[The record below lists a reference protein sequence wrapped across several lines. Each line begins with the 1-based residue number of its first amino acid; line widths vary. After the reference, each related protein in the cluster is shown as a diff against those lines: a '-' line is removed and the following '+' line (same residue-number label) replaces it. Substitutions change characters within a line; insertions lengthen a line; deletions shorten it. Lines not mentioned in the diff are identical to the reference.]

1 MVFPDWVCPGEYQT
15 PRLGMCFPGF
25 GKGIQGWIQLYCVN
39 AVKLTPKG
47 FNLLLGWLGGGDS
60 LGADSL
66 KWYTAGV
73 LINPLP
79 TIWYLRNI
87 VQILHMQQSGH
98 TRAGPAPQGQP
109 GCELTVWSSQV
120 VVATV
125 MFAGLSRGVLHPQMT
140 GCEELPL
147 VVAASV
153 LGMQTQC
160 GSTQGLWLATRRLPG
175 HYVPVEYG
183 DCWDQWSVGDKWVSP
198 SWGET
203 ALVWWHATGQVLMF
217 LHNGSLGITLL
228 RCALAAV
235 MWGWPAGLLPR
246 AA

>member
-1 MVFPDWVCPGEYQT
+1 
-15 PRLGMCFPGF
+15 
-25 GKGIQGWIQLYCVN
+25 
-39 AVKLTPKG
+39 
-47 FNLLLGWLGGGDS
+47 
-60 LGADSL
+60 
-66 KWYTAGV
+66 
-73 LINPLP
+73 
-79 TIWYLRNI
+79 
-87 VQILHMQQSGH
+87 MQQSGH

-217 LHNGSLGITLL
+217 LHNVFVPGYWLLILEFGKWPVPGWRVQWVTGHHTAQVRAGSCDVGVACWPVTQGGLMGFRPWGIVWALRASLL
-228 RCALAAV
+228 IEHQPL
-235 MWGWPAGLLPR
+235 MG
-246 AA
+246 

>member
-1 MVFPDWVCPGEYQT
+1 
-15 PRLGMCFPGF
+15 
-25 GKGIQGWIQLYCVN
+25 
-39 AVKLTPKG
+39 
-47 FNLLLGWLGGGDS
+47 
-60 LGADSL
+60 
-66 KWYTAGV
+66 
-73 LINPLP
+73 
-79 TIWYLRNI
+79 
-87 VQILHMQQSGH
+87 MQQSGH

-109 GCELTVWSSQV
+109 RCELTVWSSQV

-203 ALVWWHATGQVLMF
+203 ALVWWHDTGQVVMF
-217 LHNGSLGITLL
+217 LHNVFVPGYWLLILSFGNGLSQGGRCSGSLGITLL

-235 MWGWPAGLLPR
+235 IWEWPAGLLPR
-246 AA
+246 GGLMGIRPWGIVWALRASLLIEHQPLMG